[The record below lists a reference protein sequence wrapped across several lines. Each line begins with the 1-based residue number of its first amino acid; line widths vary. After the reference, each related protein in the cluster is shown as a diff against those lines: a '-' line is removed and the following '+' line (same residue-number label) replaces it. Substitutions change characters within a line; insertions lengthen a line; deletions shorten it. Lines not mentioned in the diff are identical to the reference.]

1 MAPLGLWAQLDPVSL
16 ALRAYQDGDLERAQG
31 LIDVAAGDENYN
43 GLSKTWYF
51 RGYIYKD
58 LYKNDRNSPT
68 GHDQRF
74 TSIESFIKTIELD
87 EPKEFVSDCHQS
99 LKYLAS
105 TLYNDAAVALDT
117 NNFDVAQL
125 YYDRY
130 KEVSRIIN
138 PSIDFA
144 ARDIEFMLY
153 KASKYSILFDDPAN
167 ADRSEELSKN
177 IVELYEKVL
186 LLDSN
191 NISANYNLGI
201 HYYNQGVNIID
212 NMDYELPF
220 EELFAIQE
228 KVMELFQKALPY
240 MLKAYEL
247 DPKRKAT
254 LQGLS
259 GIYFG
264 LNDIEK
270 SEYYQKE
277 LEKLEAEESGNQ

>member
-1 MAPLGLWAQLDPVSL
+1 MAPIGLRAQLDPVSL
-16 ALRAYQDGDLERAQG
+16 ALRAYQNGDLQKAQE
-31 LIDVAAGDENYN
+31 LIDVAVGDENYN
-43 GLSKTWYF
+43 ALSKTWYF

-58 LYKNDRNSPT
+58 LYKADRNSPA

-74 TSIESFIKTIELD
+74 AAIESFEKTIDLD
-87 EPKEFVSDCHQS
+87 EPKEFVTDCHQS

-117 NNFDVAQL
+117 NNFDVAQR

-130 KEVSRIIN
+130 KEVSRITN
-138 PSIDFA
+138 PTIDYT
-144 ARDIEFMLY
+144 ARDIEFKLY

-167 ADRSEELSKN
+167 AERVEELSSN
-177 IVELYEKVL
+177 IVQLYEEVL
-186 LLDSN
+186 VLDSN

-228 KVMELFQKALPY
+228 KVMELFSKALPY

-247 DPKRKAT
+247 DSTRKAT

-277 LEKLEAEESGNQ
+277 LEKLEAGESGNQ